1 MHLLGTV
8 LYRPLTRLPPSTP
21 YTLTPLTPLTR
32 PYILLQAMAVT
43 GAASMDIVPST
54 EVETGY
60 TVACGIF
67 GIFVMAILIGGCWES
82 LSEMHELAD
91 RTHRALYCGGL

>member
-8 LYRPLTRLPPSTP
+8 LPSPYTFAPFHPLHPHTP
-21 YTLTPLTPLTR
+21 YTPLTR

-67 GIFVMAILIGGCWES
+67 GIFVMAILIGGASES